1 MASVT
6 VSDDEVVVRFNAAE
20 VPLVARRVV
29 TIPLSAVR
37 DVTVVEKSLSTK
49 GARRAGMFVTGV
61 MKVGM
66 WGTGTGIQQ
75 LVSVR
80 RGTPAL
86 RIILDKYDAGLRI
99 DEVMVSTPDAASVAG
114 DIARRRAAS
123 R

>member
-1 MASVT
+1 MT

-29 TIPLSAVR
+29 TIPLSAIR

-99 DEVMVSTPDAASVAG
+99 DEVMVSTPDAPSVAG
-114 DIARRRAAS
+114 DITRRRATS

>member
-6 VSDDEVVVRFNAAE
+6 VSDDEIVVRFNATE
-20 VPLVARRVV
+20 IPLVARQKV
-29 TIPLSAVR
+29 TIPLSAVKE
-37 DVTVVEKSLSTK
+37 VAVLEKSLATQ

-61 MKVGM
+61 MKVGL
-66 WGTGTGIQQ
+66 WGTGTGVQQ

-86 RIILDKYDAGLRI
+86 RIILDKYDAGLKI
-99 DEVMVSTPDAASVAG
+99 DEVMVSISDAASVAD
-114 DIARRRAAS
+114 DIERRRGAT